1 MKFSIKH
8 YLEPIQNSKSHRQ
21 SIKKKESTHRLGT
34 GAKKNRIKKRSAS
47 IYLIFVDQTKIRRV
61 SKRKK
66 ESTLGGGGW
75 NRACTSANQ
84 LAARALC
91 ARSYFPIPFA
101 PFRLL
106 HARYPSMRLHPSAE
120 YTPRHV
126 PPLFMTLFSTSI
138 TNAIDFSGGILRLA
152 NPSARGPAPV
162 KNLYR
167 FEPAPNL
174 ASFSRF
180 EM

>member
-66 ESTLGGGGW
+66 ESTLGGGDGTE
-75 NRACTSANQ
+75 RV
-84 LAARALC
+84 
-91 ARSYFPIPFA
+91 
-101 PFRLL
+101 RL
-106 HARYPSMRLHPSAE
+106 RIS
-120 YTPRHV
+120 
-126 PPLFMTLFSTSI
+126 
-138 TNAIDFSGGILRLA
+138 
-152 NPSARGPAPV
+152 
-162 KNLYR
+162 
-167 FEPAPNL
+167 
-174 ASFSRF
+174 
-180 EM
+180 